1 MVEGLADGSEAG
13 LAHLSHAAATGSA
26 APRPKR
32 SPDLVCPILRGGRE
46 ECGEVT
52 PVLISGCGAPGPAQE
67 APYPCPSRLGT
78 AGVSTPALSSRRS
91 SSAPRTARWC
101 SQSNLHEIGRF
112 LVSGTQAK
120 SCRGLVC
127 VGHGAPCKLE

>member
-32 SPDLVCPILRGGRE
+32 SPHLICPILRGGRE

-52 PVLISGCGAPGPAQE
+52 PVSITGCGAPDPAQE
-67 APYPCPSRLGT
+67 RPYPRASRPRT

-91 SSAPRTARWC
+91 SVAPRTARWC

-127 VGHGAPCKLE
+127 VGHGAP

>member
-46 ECGEVT
+46 ECGKVI
-52 PVLISGCGAPGPAQE
+52 PVSITGCGARGPAQE

-101 SQSNLHEIGRF
+101 SQSDLHEIGR
-112 LVSGTQAK
+112 VAISRTQAK
-120 SCRGLVC
+120 WSQGLVC
-127 VGHGAPCKLE
+127 VGHGTPCKLE

>member
-32 SPDLVCPILRGGRE
+32 SPDLICPILRGGRE

-101 SQSNLHEIGRF
+101 SQSNLHEIGLF
-112 LVSGTQAK
+112 AISGTQAK
-120 SCRGLVC
+120 WSEGLVC
-127 VGHGAPCKLE
+127 VGHGTPCKLE